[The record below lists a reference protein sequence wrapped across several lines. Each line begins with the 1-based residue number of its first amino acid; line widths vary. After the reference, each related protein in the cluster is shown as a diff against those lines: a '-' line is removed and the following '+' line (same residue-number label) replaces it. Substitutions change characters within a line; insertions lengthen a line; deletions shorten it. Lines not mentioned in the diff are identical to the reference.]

1 MLSSADQYTLD
12 ENIALGYEVRSDQVS
27 FELPYLNLT
36 LLSEDDIITMCG
48 NMLYTINLLEKEIA
62 DFPDIQIVL
71 TAADINTSANITVQ
85 TDN

>member
-1 MLSSADQYTLD
+1 
-12 ENIALGYEVRSDQVS
+12 
-27 FELPYLNLT
+27 
-36 LLSEDDIITMCG
+36 MCG